1 MIALTI
7 PRACASLALA
17 AALMAG
23 AAMPAAAQSTPAAPA
38 QDAAKEPGKD
48 TSKDA
53 PKEPAKEPG
62 KAAVPTQPRF
72 AFAPVEG
79 GALKLDT
86 ENGKVS
92 LCAKGA
98 GGFACTAVPDSRDA
112 YEAEIAR
119 LQAENEA
126 LRRGGAAASPGAGT
140 PGSQLDAA
148 LGYAEQLYGRLKQ
161 MVDELRA
168 PNSGERL

>member
-1 MIALTI
+1 MITI
-7 PRACASLALA
+7 TRACAAAALA
-17 AALMAG
+17 AALIAG
-23 AAMPAAAQSTPAAPA
+23 AAAPAVAQAVPAPPAAPPV
-38 QDAAKEPGKD
+38 Q
-48 TSKDA
+48 
-53 PKEPAKEPG
+53 EPG
-62 KAAVPTQPRF
+62 KAALPQQPRF

-126 LRRGGAAASPGAGT
+126 LRRGGAAASPGSGT